1 MRTMA
6 AGKFK
11 AQCLGVLDE
20 VQAKRQP
27 VLVTKNG
34 KPVAKVVPLELSEGE
49 DPLDAFYFGKIEI
62 VGDIMSPI
70 YTDEDYEQFYIDKL
84 ERIK

>member
-11 AQCLGVLDE
+11 AECLGVLDE
-20 VQAKRQP
+20 VKAKRQP

-34 KPVAKVVPLELSEGE
+34 KPVAQLIPL
-49 DPLDAFYFGKIEI
+49 PLDGDDPIFGFYKGKLKI

-70 YTDEDYEQFYIDKL
+70 YTDEEMEHFYEASAAQL
-84 ERIK
+84 R